1 MGKQIYFVLSFL
13 FFIVSASAQ
22 SKHAKSSNFTSYK
35 GLVMAGYQGWFR
47 APEDEA
53 NKGWG
58 HYGVGQKFDF
68 ENNTID
74 FGQMFL
80 STKKPTKLFLN
91 ILMANL
97 LRFLAP

>member
-58 HYGVGQKFDF
+58 ALWCG
-68 ENNTID
+68 
-74 FGQMFL
+74 
-80 STKKPTKLFLN
+80 TK
-91 ILMANL
+91 I
-97 LRFLAP
+97 RF